1 MKQPNSKKYME
12 SNKFKI
18 FSCTAIMLFVSVTA
32 TFGQTFSEWFS
43 QKKTQKKYLIEQIVA
58 LQVYTGYL
66 KKGYEIAGQGINT
79 VKDIKDGE
87 FGLHNV
93 FIASLKK
100 VNPAIRK
107 SSKVIEIIAYQVEI
121 SKALSRLKAHEWLYA
136 DHQYYVRN
144 VKDKVMEKCRND
156 LEELLL
162 VITSGR
168 VEMTDDERIN
178 RLDKLHA
185 AMQDK
190 AAFVQSFQNQ
200 TDLLIRQQE
209 HSQQSINQIKK
220 YYGIID

>member
-1 MKQPNSKKYME
+1 
-12 SNKFKI
+12 
-18 FSCTAIMLFVSVTA
+18 MLFLSVTA
-32 TFGQTFSEWFS
+32 TFGQTFSEWFN

-58 LQVYTGYL
+58 LQVYAGYL

-93 FIASLKK
+93 FIGSLKK

-107 SSKVIEIIAYQVEI
+107 SGKVIEIIAYQVEI
-121 SKALSRLKAHEWLYA
+121 SKALSRLKAHEWLSA
-136 DHQYYVRN
+136 DHYVRN
-144 VKDKVMEKCRND
+144 VKDKVMEECRND

-162 VITSGR
+162 VITSGK

-178 RLDKLHA
+178 RLDKLHS

-209 HSQQSINQIKK
+209 HSQRSINQIKK